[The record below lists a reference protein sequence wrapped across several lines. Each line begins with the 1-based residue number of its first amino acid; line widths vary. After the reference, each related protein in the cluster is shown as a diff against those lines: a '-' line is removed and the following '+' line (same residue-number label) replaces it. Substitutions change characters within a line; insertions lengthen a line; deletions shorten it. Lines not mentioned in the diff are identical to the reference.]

1 MLEPSPILVIGTRI
15 RVSKKPNPEP
25 QELYIYLCK
34 ELEPKT
40 KIILIYF
47 LKQYPEVVFFTKVKN
62 CPHTEM
68 CL

>member
-1 MLEPSPILVIGTRI
+1 MLEPSPILIIGTRI

-40 KIILIYF
+40 KTILIYF
-47 LKQYPEVVFFTKVKN
+47 LKQDPEVVLHKSKELS
-62 CPHTEM
+62 PH
-68 CL
+68 